1 MKAPE
6 RNKSMERSCINNI
19 HSNFLL
25 WLRQILK
32 IEYSR
37 NSILLKKQLIEIRE
51 NMIDIDCVLTDE
63 ERDLVD
69 KSYEHKKKKE
79 N

>member
-1 MKAPE
+1 
-6 RNKSMERSCINNI
+6 MERSCINNI